1 MFLLSTVTQ
10 SAKAGRRS
18 EPGLLAIFREHRH
31 NWRQIYLLAKTDLKK
46 MYKGAF
52 LGAGWA
58 VVKPLFTLF
67 IYWFAFE
74 YGIRPGSLIN
84 GYPRFLFMIPAF
96 AAWFF
101 MSDAILL
108 GSQCI
113 RKNKQYVIKMHFPVS
128 NIMSFTLFSRLLVH
142 FILTGIMYVYLI
154 CTGYGFSV
162 YNLQFFLYC
171 PLMFL
176 FFLGLSWALAPMAAF
191 SRDFE
196 NLIKS
201 IMTGL
206 FWLSGIMYDPYDVP
220 VTWIRYLMRLNPIN
234 YFANAY
240 REAFLYHK
248 WFWEDPKGLLIIAV
262 ELVVVVAYG
271 SHKYKQLRK
280 ILPDVL

>member
-1 MFLLSTVTQ
+1 MSTVTQ
-10 SAKAGRRS
+10 SAKAHRRF
-18 EPGLLAIFREHRH
+18 EPGFVTILHEHRR
-31 NWRQIYLLAKTDLKK
+31 NWRQIYLLARTDLKK
-46 MYKGAF
+46 TYKGAF

-206 FWLSGIMYDPYDVP
+206 FWLSGIMYDPYTVP

-240 REAFLYHK
+240 RDAFLYHK
-248 WFWEDPKGLLIIAV
+248 WFWEDTTGLLYYPGGISCGTGIWV
-262 ELVVVVAYG
+262 PQV
-271 SHKYKQLRK
+271 
-280 ILPDVL
+280 

>member
-1 MFLLSTVTQ
+1 MSTVTQ
-10 SAKAGRRS
+10 SAKAQRRF
-18 EPGLLAIFREHRH
+18 EPGLLAILREHRH

-46 MYKGAF
+46 TYKGAF

-74 YGIRPGSLIN
+74 YGIRPGSVIN

-171 PLMFL
+171 PLMFI

-206 FWLSGIMYDPYDVP
+206 FWMSGIMYDAYDVP

-248 WFWEDPKGLLIIAV
+248 WFWEDTTGLLIIAV
-262 ELVVVVAYG
+262 ELIVILWYG

>member
-1 MFLLSTVTQ
+1 MSTVTQ
-10 SAKAGRRS
+10 SAKAHRWF
-18 EPGLLAIFREHRH
+18 EPGFVTILHEHRH
-31 NWRQIYLLAKTDLKK
+31 NWRQIYLLARTDLKK
-46 MYKGAF
+46 TYKGAF

-240 REAFLYHK
+240 RDAFLYHK
-248 WFWEDPKGLLIIAV
+248 WFWEDTTGLLIILV
-262 ELVVVVAYG
+262 EFIVVLGYG

>member
-1 MFLLSTVTQ
+1 MSTVTQ
-10 SAKAGRRS
+10 SAQAGRRS

-154 CTGYGFSV
+154 FTGYGFSV

-171 PLMFL
+171 PLMFI
-176 FFLGLSWALAPMAAF
+176 FFLALSWALAPMAAF